1 MIPAAMPDRL
11 RRLLSSPRLPW
22 LAIAIAV
29 GLNLPSLKTGWQM
42 DDLVHRARFLEI
54 DPVLDSR
61 NMTHE
66 MYDFL
71 SGDPAEILAYKDLG
85 VLPWW
90 SHDSLKIAFWRPL
103 SSLTHVADYA
113 LWPESAVAMHAH
125 SILWLALLIGLVAR
139 LYRRLIPA
147 ALVPGLATL
156 LYALDDAHGFPTGFL
171 ANRNAIIATSFGV
184 LSLVA
189 LDRWRR
195 DGWLPGAIA
204 SPFAF
209 AGALL
214 AGESGIGVAPYIF
227 GYPLFLDRG
236 RGLGRWAAIL
246 PHGVVGI
253 LWLFAH
259 RLGGYGTYGTGFY
272 LDPVQ
277 ETGEWLEHFVVRA
290 PLLLLGQWFL
300 PPASFAFAWTP
311 RMTIVLALFGILV
324 VALVLWLL
332 RPVLSREPVARWLAF
347 GMLLSV
353 VPITAGFPHDRLLFF
368 VGLGGMGLLAML
380 LLRLFDRK
388 ATPGWGRVL
397 GSAFVVVHVVIAAPL
412 QMLMTTAMAAQ
423 EPLYVAPPRSLPDDP
438 RLGSQRLVV
447 LNPPSSF
454 YAQYTILIRRL
465 EGRPAPASLLL
476 MAPGTSRLSITRVS
490 ESALLVEAEDG
501 YLTGAF
507 DNVFRAESFPMGPGY
522 RVELKDVRIEV
533 QAVTGDGRPRQV
545 KFTFEPSVDAETFR
559 WVRHE
564 SGRYVPFAPPAIGKT
579 TGLDPV
585 PFHLFAPEK

>member
-1 MIPAAMPDRL
+1 MHDRL

-29 GLNLPSLKTGWQM
+29 GLNLPSLTTGWQM
-42 DDLVHRARFLEI
+42 DDIVHRARFLEI
-54 DPVLDSR
+54 DPVLDSKDMIHR
-61 NMTHE
+61 

-125 SILWLALLIGLVAR
+125 SIVWLALLVGFVAS
-139 LYRRLIPA
+139 LYRRLIA
-147 ALVPGLATL
+147 APLVAGLATL
-156 LYALDDAHGFPTGFL
+156 LYALDDAHGLPTGFL

-184 LSLVA
+184 LSVLA
-189 LDRWRR
+189 LDRWRK
-195 DGWLPGAIA
+195 DGWLPGAFA
-204 SPFAF
+204 SPIAF

-214 AGESGIGVAPYIF
+214 AGESGIGVAPYIL

-236 RGLGRWAAIL
+236 PGLGRWAAIL
-246 PHGVVGI
+246 PHGVAGM
-253 LWLFAH
+253 LWLTAYE
-259 RLGGYGTYGTGFY
+259 LGGYGTYGTGFY
-272 LDPVQ
+272 LDPVR
-277 ETGEWLEHFVVRA
+277 ETGEWLAHFAVRA

-300 PPASFAFAWTP
+300 PPSSFAFAWSP
-311 RMTIVLALFGILV
+311 RVMMVLALFGAFV
-324 VALVLWLL
+324 VGLVLWLL
-332 RPVLSREPVARWLAF
+332 RSALTPDPVARWLAF
-347 GMLLSV
+347 GMLSV
-353 VPITAGFPHDRLLFF
+353 VPVTAGFPNDRLLFF
-368 VGLGGMGLLAML
+368 VGIGGMGLLAML
-380 LLRLFDRK
+380 LVRLRDRS
-388 ATPGWGRVL
+388 AGPAWGRVL
-397 GSAFVVVHVVIAAPL
+397 AGAFVVVHVLVAAPM
-412 QMLMTTAMAAQ
+412 QILMTTAMAAQ
-423 EPLYVAPPRSLPDDP
+423 EPLYATPPRSLPDDP
-438 RLGSQRLVV
+438 RLESHRLVV

-490 ESALLVEAEDG
+490 ESNLLVEAEDG

-507 DNVFRAESFPMGPGY
+507 DNVFRGERFPIASGY
-522 RVELKDVRIEV
+522 RVDLKDVRIEV
-533 QAVTGDGRPRQV
+533 QTTTGDGRPRQV
-545 KFTFEPSVDAETFR
+545 KFTFEPSIDADRFR

-564 SGRYVPFAPPAIGKT
+564 SGRYVPFFPPETGKT
-579 TGLDPV
+579 TWLDPV